1 VARASVRAGFAAVRW
16 LVALFGVVGMGA
28 VFLKVAVQINQC
40 VAYLYCFCIDLAAY
54 TARMSS
60 QELSALLVLATA
72 MSFTPGPNTMLST
85 TLAAQWGLRRT
96 WAFLFAVPVG
106 WTLLMLACALGLGTL
121 LTTLPVL
128 RSVVRWVGVTVLLW
142 LAWKLWRARPQT
154 GRDQI
159 TSNLHVG
166 FVQGVLLQFVNI
178 KAWTLALALTAGWVT
193 PTSAAAAEQ
202 FSQRL
207 VLVLM
212 VMALFAFFSNL
223 TYALIGASLRSWL
236 QQGQR
241 LLGFNRGM
249 ALLLAATALW
259 MGWTS

>member
-1 VARASVRAGFAAVRW
+1 
-16 LVALFGVVGMGA
+16 
-28 VFLKVAVQINQC
+28 
-40 VAYLYCFCIDLAAY
+40 
-54 TARMSS
+54 MSS

-121 LTTLPVL
+121 LTTVPVL
-128 RSVVRWVGVTVLLW
+128 RAVVRWLGLAVLLW
-142 LAWKLWRARPQT
+142 LAFKLWRTPAAGGARHA
-154 GRDQI
+154 

-193 PTSAAAAEQ
+193 PSSAAGAEQ
-202 FSQRL
+202 FGQRL
-207 VLVLM
+207 VLVLG

-223 TYALIGASLRSWL
+223 TYALVGASLRSWL
-236 QQGQR
+236 LQGQR
-241 LLGFNRGM
+241 LLVFNRLM

-259 MGWTS
+259 MGWSS

>member
-1 VARASVRAGFAAVRW
+1 
-16 LVALFGVVGMGA
+16 
-28 VFLKVAVQINQC
+28 
-40 VAYLYCFCIDLAAY
+40 
-54 TARMSS
+54 MSS
-60 QELSALLVLATA
+60 QELSALLLLAMA

-128 RSVVRWVGVTVLLW
+128 RSVVRWSGLAVLLW
-142 LAWKLWRARPQT
+142 LAWKLWQAKPQP
-154 GRDQI
+154 GLGQA

-166 FVQGVLLQFVNI
+166 FSQGVLLQFVNI
-178 KAWTLALALTAGWVT
+178 KAWTLALALTAGWVA
-193 PTSAAAAEQ
+193 PGSAVAAAQ

-207 VLVLM
+207 GLVLV

-241 LLGFNRGM
+241 LLAFNRAM

-259 MGWTS
+259 MGLTS

>member
-1 VARASVRAGFAAVRW
+1 
-16 LVALFGVVGMGA
+16 M
-28 VFLKVAVQINQC
+28 NQC
-40 VAYLYCFCIDLAAY
+40 AALLCCSCIDIAAY
-54 TARMSS
+54 TALMSS
-60 QELSALLVLATA
+60 QELSALLLLATA

-121 LTTLPVL
+121 LTTVPVL
-128 RSVVRWVGVTVLLW
+128 RAVVRWLGLAVLLW
-142 LAWKLWRARPQT
+142 LAFKLWRTPAAGGARHA
-154 GRDQI
+154 

-193 PTSAAAAEQ
+193 PGSAIGAEQ
-202 FSQRL
+202 FGQRL
-207 VLVLM
+207 VLVLG

-223 TYALIGASLRSWL
+223 TYALVGASLRSWL
-236 QQGQR
+236 LQGQR
-241 LLGFNRGM
+241 LLVFNRLM

-259 MGWTS
+259 MGWSS

>member
-1 VARASVRAGFAAVRW
+1 
-16 LVALFGVVGMGA
+16 
-28 VFLKVAVQINQC
+28 
-40 VAYLYCFCIDLAAY
+40 
-54 TARMSS
+54 MSS

-106 WTLLMLACALGLGTL
+106 WTLLMLACALGLGSL

-128 RSVVRWVGVTVLLW
+128 RSVVRWLGLAVLLW
-142 LAWKLWRARPQT
+142 LAWKLWRAKPQGGLGQT
-154 GRDQI
+154 

-178 KAWTLALALTAGWVT
+178 KAWTLALALTAGWVA
-193 PTSAAAAEQ
+193 PSAAVAADR
-202 FSQRL
+202 FAPRL
-207 VLVLM
+207 VLVLA

-236 QQGQR
+236 QQGRR
-241 LLGFNRGM
+241 LLAFNRGM
-249 ALLLAATALW
+249 ALLLAATAVW

>member
-1 VARASVRAGFAAVRW
+1 
-16 LVALFGVVGMGA
+16 
-28 VFLKVAVQINQC
+28 
-40 VAYLYCFCIDLAAY
+40 
-54 TARMSS
+54 MSS

-121 LTTLPVL
+121 LTTWPVL
-128 RSVVRWVGVTVLLW
+128 RTLVRWAGLAVLLW
-142 LAWKLWRARPQT
+142 LAFKLWRAQAS
-154 GRDQI
+154 GGAGQA

-193 PTSAAAAEQ
+193 PSSAAGAEQ
-202 FSQRL
+202 FASRLGL
-207 VLVLM
+207 VLG

-223 TYALIGASLRSWL
+223 TYALVGASLRSWL
-236 QQGQR
+236 LQGQR
-241 LLGFNRGM
+241 LVVFNRLM

-259 MGWTS
+259 MGWSS

>member
-1 VARASVRAGFAAVRW
+1 
-16 LVALFGVVGMGA
+16 
-28 VFLKVAVQINQC
+28 
-40 VAYLYCFCIDLAAY
+40 
-54 TARMSS
+54 MSS

-121 LTTLPVL
+121 LTTVPAL
-128 RSVVRWVGVTVLLW
+128 RFVVRWVGLAVLLW
-142 LAWKLWRARPQT
+142 LAWKLWRAPSRRGLSPP
-154 GRDQI
+154 

-166 FVQGVLLQFVNI
+166 FVQGVLLQFINI
-178 KAWTLALALTAGWVT
+178 KAWTLALALTVGWVT
-193 PTSAAAAEQ
+193 PSSAAAAAQ

-207 VLVLM
+207 GLVLV

-241 LLGFNRGM
+241 LLAFNRAM

-259 MGWTS
+259 VGWTS

>member
-1 VARASVRAGFAAVRW
+1 
-16 LVALFGVVGMGA
+16 
-28 VFLKVAVQINQC
+28 
-40 VAYLYCFCIDLAAY
+40 
-54 TARMSS
+54 MSS

-121 LTTLPVL
+121 LTTAPVL
-128 RSVVRWVGVTVLLW
+128 RSVVRWSGLAVLLW
-142 LAWKLWRARPQT
+142 LAWKLWRAKSHP
-154 GRDQI
+154 GAGPAMA
-159 TSNLHVG
+159 NLHVG
-166 FVQGVLLQFVNI
+166 FGQGVMLQFVNI

-193 PTSAAAAEQ
+193 PGSAAATAQ

-207 VLVLM
+207 GLVLV

-241 LLGFNRGM
+241 LLAFNRAM

>member
-1 VARASVRAGFAAVRW
+1 MA
-16 LVALFGVVGMGA
+16 
-28 VFLKVAVQINQC
+28 AVQINQC
-40 VAYLYCFCIDLAAY
+40 AAYLYCFCIDLAAY
-54 TARMSS
+54 TAMMSS

-72 MSFTPGPNTMLST
+72 MSFTPGPNTLLST

-128 RSVVRWVGVTVLLW
+128 RSVVRWLGLSVLLW
-142 LAWKLWRARPQT
+142 LAWKLWRTRPQPGLGLGQT
-154 GRDQI
+154 

-166 FVQGVLLQFVNI
+166 FVQGVMLQFVNI

-193 PTSAAAAEQ
+193 PTSVGGAEQ

-207 VLVLM
+207 GLVLV

-223 TYALIGASLRSWL
+223 TYALIGASLRTWL
-236 QQGQR
+236 QQGKR
-241 LLGFNRGM
+241 LLAFNRGM